1 MSARPVFE
9 DLVESYSAEIFAYVW
24 RLTRDPQDA
33 EDCLQESF
41 ARAFKAFDRLNGNA
55 NARAWLYRI
64 ATNTTFT
71 YLKKRRHQNGQIV
84 EADLN
89 LASPGDGPAEAASR
103 RETLAAVARAVEGLP
118 ARQQAALVMRKY
130 QELSYP
136 EIAQALG
143 CSEDAARANVY
154 QALKSL
160 RGSLGG
166 HFDGQG

>member
-1 MSARPVFE
+1 MKESCTF
-9 DLVESYSAEIFAYVW
+9 DKLVELHSAEIFAYVW

-41 ARAFKAFDRLNGNA
+41 ARAYKAFGRLNGNA

-71 YLKKRRHQNGQIV
+71 FLKKRKHENGRIV
-84 EADLN
+84 EMDPDFF
-89 LASPGDGPAEAASR
+89 SSGDGPAENASR
-103 RETLAAVARAVEGLP
+103 RETFAAVARAVEGLP

-130 QELSYP
+130 QELSYA
-136 EIAQALG
+136 EIAQTLG

-154 QALKSL
+154 QAIKRL
-160 RGSLGG
+160 RSTLEG
-166 HFDGQG
+166 HFER